1 MDAASEAS
9 SSLGCVPWGGWRG
22 SRRDDRVWTA
32 AGVEPKRP
40 MTTVL
45 ERLWKQLTVN
55 NWGGAEVNVKAPL
68 AYYLATPT
76 RAPRPAALALS
87 WDRHRGT
94 TAQSS

>member
-9 SSLGCVPWGGWRG
+9 LWGGWHG
-22 SRRDDRVWTA
+22 SRHDDRVWTA
-32 AGVEPKRP
+32 AGVKPKQP

-45 ERLWKQLTVN
+45 ERLWKQLTVK
-55 NWGGAEVNVKAPL
+55 NWGRAEVNAKAPL

-76 RAPRPAALALS
+76 RAPCPALDLS